1 MKKIILISAL
11 IFLFAMPS
19 KADALASVESSAK
32 LMAYEARIEQKP
44 MVDNRV
50 KALKNIFNKYSSPL
64 AEYSG
69 IFVAEADK
77 YGVDWRLLPAISG
90 LESSF
95 GLYLMPESYNGYGWG
110 GGYIYFEDWEDGIAT
125 INKTLREN
133 YMDKWNARD
142 VWSIGPIYAE
152 SKTWSVRVNSFM
164 NEIEQEYSRLSAST
178 PTI

>member
-1 MKKIILISAL
+1 
-11 IFLFAMPS
+11 MPS
-19 KADALASVESSAK
+19 KANALISVEPSAK
-32 LMAYEARIEQKP
+32 LLAYEPKIEQKP

-50 KALKNIFNKYSSPL
+50 KALKNIFSKYSSPL
-64 AEYSG
+64 GEYADT
-69 IFVAEADK
+69 FVAQADK
-77 YGVDWRLLPAISG
+77 YGVDWKLLPAISG

-95 GLYLMPESYNGYGWG
+95 GLYLMPGSYNGYGWG
-110 GGYIYFEDWEDGIAT
+110 GGYIYFKDWKDGIST

-133 YMDKWNARD
+133 YMDKWNAHD

-164 NEIEQEYSRLSAST
+164 NEIEREYNSLSAST

>member
-1 MKKIILISAL
+1 
-11 IFLFAMPS
+11 MPS
-19 KADALASVESSAK
+19 KANALISVEPSAK
-32 LMAYEARIEQKP
+32 LMAYEAKIEQKP

-64 AEYSG
+64 SDYADT
-69 IFVAEADK
+69 FVTEADK
-77 YGVDWRLLPAISG
+77 YGVDWKLLPAISG

-95 GLYLMPESYNGYGWG
+95 GLYLMPGSYNGYGWG
-110 GGYIYFEDWEDGIAT
+110 GGYIYFKDWKDGITT

-133 YMDKWNARD
+133 YMDKWKATD

-164 NEIEQEYSRLSAST
+164 NEIEREYNSLSAST